1 MKSTAIAM
9 AAILM
14 MGLVLSLGFTSADSW
29 KASSEGKGIN
39 ANVIAKV
46 KTGERSVSISDVE
59 DNEDSDN
66 DFNIQ
71 KANEEID
78 DEVEVEAREST
89 FAQVSI
95 GNGWAISSGGNNT
108 TSEGSFARI
117 FWVEKTFVTSDTYAN
132 ATNETN
138 QTNTTETTEA
148 RGTLKIG
155 SNLYKLVLDSQAED
169 TMTFNVVSEKRKV
182 NGTLE
187 LEADISLVGF
197 TVWSG
202 TLNMNSGTDYEIHAA
217 TKNSKVKGSVEA
229 GEENEDKD
237 KQPGLKGNLNAET
250 RGEGKKI
257 GLFARIA
264 TFFRGE

>member
-14 MGLVLSLGFTSADSW
+14 VGLVLSLGFTSADSW
-29 KASSEGKGIN
+29 KVSSEGKGIN
-39 ANVIAKV
+39 ANVAKV
-46 KTGERSVSISDVE
+46 KTGERSVSIGDV
-59 DNEDSDN
+59 DDDEDSDN
-66 DFNIQ
+66 DFDIR
-71 KANEEID
+71 KANKEID
-78 DEVEVEAREST
+78 DEVGVEAREST
-89 FAQVSI
+89 FAKVSI

-117 FWVEKTFVTSDTYAN
+117 FWVEKTFVISGTSTN

-155 SNLYKLVLDSQAED
+155 SDLYKLVLDSKTED
-169 TMTFNVVSEKRKV
+169 TMTFNVVSEKGKV

-202 TLNMNSGTDYEIHAA
+202 TLDIDSGTDYEIHAA

-229 GEENEDKD
+229 GGENEDED

-264 TFFRGE
+264 AFFRGE